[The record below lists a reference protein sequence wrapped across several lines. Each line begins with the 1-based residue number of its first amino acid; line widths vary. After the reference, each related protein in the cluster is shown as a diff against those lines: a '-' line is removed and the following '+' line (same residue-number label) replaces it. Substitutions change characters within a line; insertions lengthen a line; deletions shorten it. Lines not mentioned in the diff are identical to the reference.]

1 MTEKRF
7 VWDSTTRHGQ
17 IYDRITKKNLMG
29 SKETLKTLNN
39 LWDMV
44 GRFEKHNQELIE
56 ENIRLQEKSDYCDN
70 ICQSY
75 EEYYAMDIENA
86 QWFGFRSDLD
96 D

>member
-17 IYDRITKKNLMG
+17 IYDKITKKNLMG
-29 SKETLKTLNN
+29 SKETLKTLNS

-44 GRFEKHNQELIE
+44 GRFEKHNQKLVQ

-70 ICQSY
+70 ICKSY
-75 EEYYAMDIENA
+75 EDYYCMDIENA
-86 QWFGFRSDLD
+86 QWFGFRGDL
-96 D
+96 